1 MANDS
6 AGICSMDNVKFLPEL
21 LFKYIETI
29 PERNYYQIAY
39 VPAVVARGISLN
51 LVSLSLFIIL
61 LCFFNRCLKYVYDL

>member
-39 VPAVVARGISLN
+39 VPAGMWHSIAYAHVAQEIELEAK
-51 LVSLSLFIIL
+51 F
-61 LCFFNRCLKYVYDL
+61 